1 VLIPFAGAVYQKG
14 LSQLVCRKSTRE
26 PQTRRVYS
34 ARTQA
39 LELGYGTP
47 SKITPFVGYNL
58 EIPHLRPSI
67 SSPLGLLIDRNVS
80 GFASQANNTM
90 RERKR
95 SARKGGFFSYRK
107 EYTREGAILF
117 IFSFKLPKSL
127 LHLSFVIGSYVYCRG
142 EVDSFRSFPILPFRS
157 WKYFPSSKRAM
168 KTLSQYS
175 FWKKTS
181 RVDLPVLR
189 YMGME

>member
-95 SARKGGFFSYRK
+95 SARKGGFFFLIGNNIRERESSFSFFPLSCPRASYIFLLSSVVMFTVGERL
-107 EYTREGAILF
+107 ILF
-117 IFSFKLPKSL
+117 DLFQFFLFD
-127 LHLSFVIGSYVYCRG
+127 HGST
-142 EVDSFRSFPILPFRS
+142 FHPRSGR
-157 WKYFPSSKRAM
+157 
-168 KTLSQYS
+168 
-175 FWKKTS
+175 
-181 RVDLPVLR
+181 
-189 YMGME
+189 